1 MLQKNKSMKRGVF
14 RIPTK
19 NKHTLTETLH
29 TTLSIQEWK
38 QSMIQF
44 HNLEK
49 LQECRQLMIQK
60 ITFNMTWIN
69 DMGNGNINA
78 DYDQRRD
85 QSIIKY
91 PKNSGRGNLSLLMW
105 PQKRP
110 NKTKRIR
117 ALTCMPTHA
126 GITHGYV

>member
-1 MLQKNKSMKRGVF
+1 MKRGVF

-69 DMGNGNINA
+69 DMFTVISMQTTTKEETKALSNI
-78 DYDQRRD
+78 
-85 QSIIKY
+85 
-91 PKNSGRGNLSLLMW
+91 
-105 PQKRP
+105 QKMQE
-110 NKTKRIR
+110 NEI
-117 ALTCMPTHA
+117 
-126 GITHGYV
+126 